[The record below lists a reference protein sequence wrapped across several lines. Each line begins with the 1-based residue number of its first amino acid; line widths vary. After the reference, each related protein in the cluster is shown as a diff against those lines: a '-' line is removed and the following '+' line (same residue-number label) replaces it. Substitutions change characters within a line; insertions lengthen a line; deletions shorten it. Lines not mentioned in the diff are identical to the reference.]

1 MRRQEANT
9 TDPLLKT
16 LGWNAFF
23 GPAFLEYAAGHE
35 PGRVS
40 TVTKTGCKAFIR
52 SGEVGARVPGRLRKD
67 GLLPAVGD
75 WVALSRDDSGTYTI
89 QAILPRKS
97 KISRKDAGRATGE
110 QVIATNVDAA
120 FIVTSLNKDLNLRR
134 LERYLAVARQS
145 GVEPVIV
152 LNKSDICADIEGK
165 AADVKAIAPGV
176 PVLAISATE
185 RTGLERLSPYLKEG
199 KTAVLL
205 GTSGVGKSTIIN
217 ALEGYGRQRVG
228 DIREDDGRGRHTTTA
243 RELIILDSGGII
255 IDSPGMRE
263 LQLWDGGDG
272 LAETFQDI
280 AELATRCK
288 FSDCKHDTEPGC
300 AIKKALKEG
309 TLAQVRLDSYRKLQR
324 EQLALARKK
333 NPELMAADRKKWK
346 KISLLAKEIKKRKEG
361 GP

>member
-1 MRRQEANT
+1 MRVQEANK
-9 TDPLLKT
+9 TDPLLKS

-23 GPAFLEYAAGHE
+23 GPAFREYAGGHE

-52 SGEVGARVPGRLRKD
+52 SGEVSARVPGRLRKD

-110 QVIATNVDAA
+110 QVIATNVDTAL
-120 FIVTSLNKDLNLRR
+120 IVTSLNKDLNLRR
-134 LERYLAVARQS
+134 IERYLAVAMQS
-145 GVEPVIV
+145 NVEPVIV
-152 LNKSDICADIEGK
+152 LNKSDICDDIESK
-165 AADVKAIAPGV
+165 AAEVKAIAPGV
-176 PVLAISATE
+176 PILAISATE
-185 RTGLERLSPYLKEG
+185 RAGLEQLAPYLKEG
-199 KTAVLL
+199 RTAVLL

-228 DIREDDGRGRHTTTA
+228 DIREDDSRGRHTTTV
-243 RELIILDSGGII
+243 RELVLLEGGGII
-255 IDSPGMRE
+255 IDNPGMRE
-263 LQLWDGGDG
+263 LQLWDAGDG
-272 LAETFQDI
+272 LAETFKDI
-280 AELATRCK
+280 EELTAQCK
-288 FSDCKHDTEPGC
+288 FSDCKHETEPGC
-300 AIKKALKEG
+300 AIKNALKEG
-309 TLAQVRLDSYRKLQR
+309 TLSQVRLESYRKLQR
-324 EQLALARKK
+324 ERLALERKK

-346 KISLLAKEIKKRKEG
+346 KIRLLAKEIKKRKEG